1 MGGGD
6 QRMGGWADVRRRGP
20 RTCSANGNR
29 IKVGVTHK
37 TPNPLFLIWSTKS
50 TQSPSVE
57 IRNGLCFSGE
67 CTARK
72 SLAALPMF
80 P

>member
-29 IKVGVTHK
+29 INVGLTV
-37 TPNPLFLIWSTKS
+37 NPKPTFSDLVNKS

-57 IRNGLCFSGE
+57 IRNGLRFSGE
-67 CTARK
+67 CPARK
-72 SLAALPMF
+72 SLVALPMF